1 MFEGVLP
8 GAGPLK
14 EGEDPF
20 FEIQV
25 FPRVKRWIEDL
36 RKLARRVERK
46 TRSQEKTQGHPEEHP
61 VRASYY
67 YPILSLVGPR
77 GSGKSTYLL
86 TLVERLFREGREVIL
101 SPIDPHRFASRDSLL
116 SWIMEELG
124 EVIDRL
130 EGRSWLAGLTCCLE
144 KRKCAFKRNLEGD
157 YWEERPLKLCRERLA
172 DMIMEFMR
180 EMRGESRPYDEFEL
194 HLARMRFSR
203 GYHLPRYFQSFI
215 HCLTENWKRSFQYFK
230 KEPEEI
236 SGPTFVIIPID
247 DADFAPEYLQDIIF
261 TLRLLTPEVDRIL
274 FLVTFDARMAF
285 NALKRHYRK
294 LLLKGEAL
302 SGRAEPEEFLRELVQ
317 EFLVKF
323 FPQETRVPLYIPG
336 DRDKFSGF
344 RPRKEK
350 KEEDLPDLQSLM
362 AGIKLEEIRSKENL
376 EFIHWIPET
385 LKDWFIIS
393 DENSSEKVHI
403 TEYARLLPES
413 RRRLE
418 QLWFILREKDIAPP
432 LKLINFLACILER
445 PLAQAGIGLKRVG
458 HLKSEAVE
466 LELAG
471 WPERF
476 KEGVKVEF
484 EAHRRIPVLEFD
496 LSGGKLILD
505 RIFGE
510 LKVGPRSM
518 VGEPI
523 PLPSFLALFMWE
535 EFQLAK
541 GREPWRDF
549 TPVWPERE
557 ALLSLAPLE
566 FRFIKEGIER
576 RVPLPLPNFKHLY
589 PYLLLHEVWLREP
602 PERVLKIYWAAG
614 LLFFV
619 LLKTKDRLN
628 LFKDFVTKEKTPENL
643 FSACSPSGVAEKLS
657 ERFFR
662 YGLHLP
668 EEAVLVWLETIP
680 FFFSRL
686 GAKSIHPYPTL
697 ETKSKIWGEAQRICE
712 IYREFCRAFV
722 RKVLTLE
729 NLFGEAS
736 EKIEPY
742 KKLLRRKQKECE
754 DTIVRRLEEQTN
766 NLLERFLSPDPSV
779 PFAWPEESILLKTVR
794 EHIAYARGEWGIG
807 Y

>member
-14 EGEDPF
+14 EGEDSL
-20 FEIQV
+20 FETQV
-25 FPRVKRWIEDL
+25 FPRVKKWIEDL
-36 RKLARRVERK
+36 RKLARRAERK
-46 TRSQEKTQGHPEEHP
+46 DCSQEKVQGHPEEYLTR
-61 VRASYY
+61 VSYY

-86 TLVERLFREGREVIL
+86 TLVERLFREGRDVVL

-130 EGRSWLAGLTCCLE
+130 EEKIRFAKLTCFLD
-144 KRKCAFKRNLEGD
+144 KSSCAFKRNLEGD
-157 YWEERPLKLCRERLA
+157 YWEEHPLKLCQERLA

-215 HCLTENWKRSFQYFK
+215 HCLTENWKKSFQCFK

-285 NALKRHYRK
+285 YALKSYYRK
-294 LLLKGEAL
+294 LLFVGGKAL
-302 SGRAEPEEFLRELVQ
+302 SGREEPEEFLRELVQ

-323 FPQETRVPLYIPG
+323 FPQETRVQLCIPG
-336 DRDKFSGF
+336 DRDKLSGF
-344 RPRKEK
+344 RPRKAK
-350 KEEDLPDLQSLM
+350 NEENLPDLQSLM
-362 AGIKLEEIRSKENL
+362 AEIELEEIGPKEEL
-376 EFIHWIPET
+376 EFIYWIPGT

-393 DENSSEKVHI
+393 DENREKV
-403 TEYARLLPES
+403 YATKYTRLLPES

-418 QLWFILREKDIAPP
+418 QLWFVLREKDIAPP

-458 HLKSEAVE
+458 HLKSEEVE
-466 LELAG
+466 LELTG
-471 WPERF
+471 WPERL
-476 KEGVKVEF
+476 KEGVKVKF
-484 EAHRRIPVLEFD
+484 AAHRRIPVLEFD

-505 RIFGE
+505 RTLGE
-510 LKVGPRSM
+510 FKISLRSP
-518 VGEPI
+518 GSEPI
-523 PLPSFLALFMWE
+523 PLPSVLALFMWE

-549 TPVWPERE
+549 MPVWPERE
-557 ALLSLAPLE
+557 ALLPLAPLE
-566 FRFIKEGIER
+566 FRFIKGGVER
-576 RVPLPLPNFKHLY
+576 RVLLPLPNFKHLY
-589 PYLLLHEVWLREP
+589 PYLLLHEAWLREP
-602 PERVLKIYWAAG
+602 PERVLEIYWAAG

-619 LLKTKDRLN
+619 LQKTKDKLD
-628 LFKDFVTKEKTPENL
+628 LFKDFVRKKKTLEDL
-643 FSACSPSGVAEKLS
+643 FFEGSPSGIAEKLS
-657 ERFFR
+657 ERFLH

-680 FFFSRL
+680 FFFFRL
-686 GAKSIHPYPTL
+686 GAKSIHSYPTL
-697 ETKSKIWGEAQRICE
+697 ETKSKIWQAQRICE
-712 IYREFCRAFV
+712 RYREFCRAFV
-722 RKVLTLE
+722 RKVLTLK

-742 KKLLRRKQKECE
+742 KKLLSREQKKCE
-754 DTIVRRLEEQTN
+754 ITIVRRLEEQID
-766 NLLERFLSPDPSV
+766 NLIERFLTPDPSV
-779 PFAWPEESILLKTVR
+779 PFEWPEESVLLKTVR

-807 Y
+807 W